1 MKRGILLRYPASG
14 WAPTAFADL
23 FPGAHAV
30 VFGGY
35 RFPLE
40 VEDAGFEVR
49 DSITMIGPKRHQVWL
64 LRKPVEAGN
73 VAAQVLKTGTGG
85 IWIDGCRVTTSPEDR
100 EQMLKMSEGFAGKKW
115 GDTHFN
121 YGYETSMPTKTVSV
135 PSVHGRWPTNLVLV
149 HGPGCRR
156 DGVPQIPGHKGYP
169 NGPGGKSHHYRSD
182 KRSVEVRPNAWVSP
196 ATNADGLETIASWI
210 CEPGCQVRK
219 LDEQSGDRPTGAL
232 REYTRTTGDT
242 IYALGMTKEGQ
253 VSAPGWDKQ
262 GDSGGASRFFPQF
275 ADEAELDA
283 WLRRLILGSES
294 V

>member
-40 VEDAGFEVR
+40 AEDAGFEVR

-73 VAAQVLKTGTGG
+73 VAAQVLKTGTGA
-85 IWIDGCRVTTSPEDR
+85 IWIDGCRVKTGDQTVR
-100 EQMLKMSEGFAGKKW
+100 QNNGVGTNTEQWRTGKQ
-115 GDTHFN
+115 
-121 YGYETSMPTKTVSV
+121 
-135 PSVHGRWPTNLVLV
+135 PSVSGSVEGRWPSNLVLV

-156 DGVPQIPGHKGYP
+156 DGVQQIPGHKGYP

-196 ATNADGLETIASWI
+196 ATNADGLKTIASWI

-219 LDEQSGDRPTGAL
+219 LDEQSGV
-232 REYTRTTGDT
+232 TRSAVRVG
-242 IYALGMTKEGQ
+242 GEGESLDPSQ
-253 VSAPGWDKQ
+253 EGWRFKRAEGGFEDQ
-262 GDSGGASRFFPQF
+262 GGASRFFPQF